1 MTTRI
6 KADIAIIGGGSG
18 GLSVAAGA
26 AQMGAKVVLVE
37 KHKMGGDC
45 LNYGCIPSKAL
56 IAAAKAAQ
64 TIRDSGKFGIN
75 GHEPPIDFA
84 KVNAHVHGVIA
95 TIAPH
100 DSVERF
106 KGLGVQVIQAA
117 GRFISP
123 RVLLAGNQEIEAR
136 RFVISTGSRAFVP
149 AIPGLDTAPHLTNE
163 TIFSLTE
170 APRHLIVIGGG
181 PIGIEMA
188 QAHRRL
194 GAQVTVL
201 DASSILPKDDIDAV
215 AVVRSRLTAEG
226 VKIVEHT
233 KIHSVAK
240 DGNQITVEIDGLLT
254 GMTTRLTGTH
264 LLVAAGRRANVTG
277 LGLEEAGIDYSTKG
291 ITVDERLRTTNKRV
305 FAIGDVAGGL
315 QFTHVAGYHAG
326 IVIRNALFNLP
337 AKADH
342 GAVPWVTYTDP
353 ELAHVGLTQA
363 QASAADPAAQA
374 VSWPFKENDRAQ
386 AERSTDGFI
395 KAVTGKGGVVIGA
408 TIVGRGA
415 GELILPW
422 VLAVK
427 NKMKIGEMTSI
438 IAPYPTLSE
447 ASKRVAGSYFTPKLF
462 SPRTRRV
469 VGLMQRLP

>member
-1 MTTRI
+1 
-6 KADIAIIGGGSG
+6 
-18 GLSVAAGA
+18 
-26 AQMGAKVVLVE
+26 
-37 KHKMGGDC
+37 
-45 LNYGCIPSKAL
+45 
-56 IAAAKAAQ
+56 
-64 TIRDSGKFGIN
+64 
-75 GHEPPIDFA
+75 
-84 KVNAHVHGVIA
+84 
-95 TIAPH
+95 
-100 DSVERF
+100 
-106 KGLGVQVIQAA
+106 
-117 GRFISP
+117 
-123 RVLLAGNQEIEAR
+123 
-136 RFVISTGSRAFVP
+136 
-149 AIPGLDTAPHLTNE
+149 
-163 TIFSLTE
+163 
-170 APRHLIVIGGG
+170 
-181 PIGIEMA
+181 
-188 QAHRRL
+188 
-194 GAQVTVL
+194 
-201 DASSILPKDDIDAV
+201 
-215 AVVRSRLTAEG
+215 
-226 VKIVEHT
+226 
-233 KIHSVAK
+233 
-240 DGNQITVEIDGLLT
+240 
-254 GMTTRLTGTH
+254 
-264 LLVAAGRRANVTG
+264 
-277 LGLEEAGIDYSTKG
+277 
-291 ITVDERLRTTNKRV
+291 
-305 FAIGDVAGGL
+305 
-315 QFTHVAGYHAG
+315 
-326 IVIRNALFNLP
+326 LFNLP